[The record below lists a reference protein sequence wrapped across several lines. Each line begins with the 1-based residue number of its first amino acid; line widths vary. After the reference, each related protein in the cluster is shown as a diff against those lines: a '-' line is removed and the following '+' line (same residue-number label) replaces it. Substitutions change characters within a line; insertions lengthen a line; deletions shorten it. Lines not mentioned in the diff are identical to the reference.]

1 MTGVPDLAATA
12 PVPLTPP
19 SSPRRQPS
27 WARRALRTV
36 LWWIV
41 SLAIL
46 VVLGAIL
53 LVAIRLTSAKVVPY
67 TFDWR
72 VVSGRGFLLVMGLEW
87 TLGISIVSIVLSLV
101 FGLMVAV
108 MRLSSVPPLRNI
120 ATLYINVVRAIPLF
134 VFIIWVYYG
143 LSIVIGV
150 NFSPIVAG
158 IACLTLQYAGWLAE
172 IFRAGIQ
179 AIDRGQW
186 EASASLG
193 MTRVTQFVWIIL
205 PQALRISIPPI
216 ANMFVGMLKDSSLV
230 SVIGVFELI
239 RQTQL
244 AVSQTFRPF
253 ELYTAATAI
262 YLVLTLG
269 AARMVSMLEQ
279 RYRY

>member
-1 MTGVPDLAATA
+1 MRAPELAVSGAQLPLAT
-12 PVPLTPP
+12 
-19 SSPRRQPS
+19 SPRQQPN
-27 WARRALRTV
+27 WARRALRT
-36 LWWIV
+36 LFWWVV
-41 SLAIL
+41 SLVIL
-46 VVLGAIL
+46 GVIGAAL
-53 LVAIRLTSAKVVPY
+53 LVLVRLTSPKVVPY

-72 VVSGRGFLLVMGLEW
+72 VVSERGFLLVWGLEW
-87 TLGISIVSIVLSLV
+87 TLAISVISMVLSLV
-101 FGLMVAV
+101 FGLAFAV

-120 ATLYINVVRAIPLF
+120 ATLYINVVRAVPLF

-143 LSIVIGV
+143 LSIVVGV

-158 IACLTLQYAGWLAE
+158 VACLTLQYAGWLAE

-179 AIDRGQW
+179 AVDKGQW
-186 EASASLG
+186 EASSGIG
-193 MTRVTQFVWIIL
+193 MSPTQSFIWIIM
-205 PQALRISIPPI
+205 PQALKISIPPI

-269 AARMVSMLEQ
+269 AARMVSVVEQ

>member
-1 MTGVPDLAATA
+1 ML
-12 PVPLTPP
+12 
-19 SSPRRQPS
+19 
-27 WARRALRTV
+27 
-36 LWWIV
+36 LWWAV

-46 VVLGAIL
+46 VVIGVVL
-53 LVAIRLTSAKVVPY
+53 LIAIRLTSPKVVPY

-72 VVSGRGFLLVMGLEW
+72 VVSERGFLLIWGLEW
-87 TLGISIVSIVLSLV
+87 TLAISIISMVLSLV
-101 FGLMVAV
+101 LGLIVAV
-108 MRLSSVPPLRNI
+108 MRLSSTPPLRNI
-120 ATLYINVVRAIPLF
+120 ATLYINTVRAIPLF
-134 VFIIWVYYG
+134 VFLIWVYYG
-143 LSIVIGV
+143 LSIVVGV

-179 AIDRGQW
+179 AVDKGQW
-186 EASASLG
+186 EASSGIG
-193 MTRVTQFVWIIL
+193 MTPSQSFVWIIM
-205 PQALRISIPPI
+205 PQALRIAIPPI

-269 AARMVSMLEQ
+269 AARMVSVVEQ

>member
-1 MTGVPDLAATA
+1 MSAPELAASVA
-12 PVPLTPP
+12 QL
-19 SSPRRQPS
+19 SLDRSRREPS
-27 WARRALRTV
+27 WAQRTLRML
-36 LWWIV
+36 LWWVV

-46 VVLGAIL
+46 VVVGAVL
-53 LVAIRLTSAKVVPY
+53 LLAIRLTSPKVVPY

-72 VVSGRGFLLVMGLEW
+72 VVSERGFLLVWGLEW
-87 TLGISIVSIVLSLV
+87 TLAISIISMVLSLV
-101 FGLMVAV
+101 LGLIVAV
-108 MRLSSVPPLRNI
+108 MRLSSAPPLRNI
-120 ATLYINVVRAIPLF
+120 ATLYINAVRAIPLF

-143 LSIVIGV
+143 LSIVVGV
-150 NFSPIVAG
+150 NFSPIIAG

-179 AIDRGQW
+179 AVDKGQW
-186 EASASLG
+186 EASYGIG
-193 MTRVTQFVWIIL
+193 MSPSQSFVWVIM

-269 AARMVSMLEQ
+269 AARMVSVVEQ

>member
-1 MTGVPDLAATA
+1 MGVPDLAAPTPA
-12 PVPLTPP
+12 TLPLTA
-19 SSPRRQPS
+19 SPRPRPNWGQ
-27 WARRALRTV
+27 RVLRS
-36 LWWIV
+36 LMWWVV

-46 VVLGAIL
+46 ILLGAIL
-53 LVAIRLTSAKVVPY
+53 LMVIRATSPQVVPY

-72 VVSGRGFLLVMGLEW
+72 VVSERGFLLLWGLEW
-87 TLGISIVSIVLSLV
+87 TLAISVISMVLSLV
-101 FGLMVAV
+101 FGLLVAV
-108 MRLSSVPPLRNI
+108 MRLSPNPPLRNI
-120 ATLYINVVRAIPLF
+120 ATLYINFVRAIPLF

-143 LSIVIGV
+143 LSIVVGV
-150 NFSPIVAG
+150 NFSPIRAGVA
-158 IACLTLQYAGWLAE
+158 CRTLQYAGWLAE

-179 AIDRGQW
+179 AVDKGQW
-186 EASASLG
+186 EASAGIG
-193 MTRVTQFVWIIL
+193 MSPSQSFVWIIM

-230 SVIGVFELI
+230 SVIGVFDLI
-239 RQTQL
+239 CQTQL
-244 AVSQTFRPF
+244 AVSRTFRPF

>member
-1 MTGVPDLAATA
+1 MTADLTASVPATGVPRPARA
-12 PVPLTPP
+12 
-19 SSPRRQPS
+19 QPS
-27 WARRALRTV
+27 WSQRALRT
-36 LWWIV
+36 LFWWIV
-41 SLAIL
+41 SALIL
-46 VVLGAIL
+46 IIVGAIVL
-53 LVAIRLTSAKVVPY
+53 TLIRITSPKVVPY

-72 VVSGRGFLLVMGLEW
+72 VVSERGFLLLWGLEW
-87 TLGISIVSIVLSLV
+87 TLGISLVSMVLSLI
-101 FGLMVAV
+101 FGLVVAV

-120 ATLYINVVRAIPLF
+120 ATLYINFVRAIPLF

-143 LSIVIGV
+143 LSIVVGV
-150 NFSPIVAG
+150 NFSPIGAG

-179 AIDRGQW
+179 AVDKGQS
-186 EASASLG
+186 EASYSIG
-193 MTRVTQFVWIIL
+193 MSPTQSFTWIIL

-269 AARMVSMLEQ
+269 AARGASIVEQ
-279 RYRY
+279 RFRY

>member
-1 MTGVPDLAATA
+1 MSAPELAASVAKLPLATA
-12 PVPLTPP
+12 
-19 SSPRRQPS
+19 PRRQPN
-27 WARRALRTV
+27 WGRRALRTL
-36 LWWIV
+36 LWWAV

-46 VVLGAIL
+46 VVLGAVL
-53 LVAIRLTSAKVVPY
+53 LTLIRLTSPKVVPY

-72 VVSGRGFLLVMGLEW
+72 VVSERGFLLIWGLEW
-87 TLGISIVSIVLSLV
+87 TLGISIVSMVLSLV
-101 FGLMVAV
+101 LGLVVAV
-108 MRLSSVPPLRNI
+108 MRLSSSPPLRNI
-120 ATLYINVVRAIPLF
+120 ATLYINAVRAVPLF

-143 LSIVIGV
+143 LSIVVGV
-150 NFSPIVAG
+150 NFSPIAAG
-158 IACLTLQYAGWLAE
+158 VACLTLQYGGWLAE

-179 AIDRGQW
+179 AVDKGQW
-186 EASASLG
+186 EASYGIG
-193 MTRVTQFVWIIL
+193 MSPTQSFVWVIM

-269 AARMVSMLEQ
+269 AARMVSVLEQ

>member
-1 MTGVPDLAATA
+1 MSAPEIAASVAHLPLAT
-12 PVPLTPP
+12 
-19 SSPRRQPS
+19 SPHREPNWVRRT
-27 WARRALRTV
+27 LRSL
-36 LWWIV
+36 LWWVV

-46 VVLGAIL
+46 AAVGAAL
-53 LVAIRLTSAKVVPY
+53 LVLIRLTSPKVVPY

-72 VVSGRGFLLVMGLEW
+72 VVSERGFLLIWGLEW
-87 TLGISIVSIVLSLV
+87 TLGISVISMVLSLV
-101 FGLMVAV
+101 LGLVVAV
-108 MRLSSVPPLRNI
+108 MRLSSNPPLRNI
-120 ATLYINVVRAIPLF
+120 ATLYINVVRAVPLF

-143 LSIVIGV
+143 LSIVVGV
-150 NFSPIVAG
+150 NFSPIAAG
-158 IACLTLQYAGWLAE
+158 VACLTLQYAGWLAE

-179 AIDRGQW
+179 AVEKGQW
-186 EASASLG
+186 EASYGIG
-193 MTRVTQFVWIIL
+193 MSPTQSFVWIIM
-205 PQALRISIPPI
+205 PQALRITIPPI

-269 AARMVSMLEQ
+269 AARMVSALEQ

>member
-1 MTGVPDLAATA
+1 MSAQEVAASASTS
-12 PVPLTPP
+12 PLPLDAA
-19 SSPRRQPS
+19 PRRSRS
-27 WARRALRTV
+27 WSQRLLASLF
-36 LWWIV
+36 WWVV

-46 VVLGAIL
+46 VVVGW
-53 LVAIRLTSAKVVPY
+53 VAIVLVRLTSPKVVPY
-67 TFDWR
+67 SFDWR
-72 VVSGRGFLLVMGLEW
+72 VVTERGHLLVWGLEW
-87 TLGISIVSIVLSLV
+87 TLGISVISMALSL
-101 FGLMVAV
+101 GLGLLVAV
-108 MRLSSVPPLRNI
+108 MRLSSVPPLRNL
-120 ATLYINVVRAIPLF
+120 ATLYINASRAIPLF

-150 NFSPIVAG
+150 NFAPLVAG
-158 IACLTLQYAGWLAE
+158 VACLTLQYAGWLAE
-172 IFRAGIQ
+172 IFRSGIQ
-179 AIDRGQW
+179 AVDKGQW
-186 EASASLG
+186 EAAYAVG
-193 MTRVTQFVWIIL
+193 MSPTQSFTSIIM
-205 PQALRISIPPI
+205 PQALRIAIPPI

-269 AARMVSMLEQ
+269 ASRLVSMAEQ